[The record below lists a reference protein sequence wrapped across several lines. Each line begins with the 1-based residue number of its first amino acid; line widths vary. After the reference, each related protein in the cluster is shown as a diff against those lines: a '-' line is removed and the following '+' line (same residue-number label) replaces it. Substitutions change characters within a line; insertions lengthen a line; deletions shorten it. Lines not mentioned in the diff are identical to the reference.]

1 MALSICCCF
10 VALNVWF
17 PEPETFEA
25 TWLGVPQGTVYK
37 VEPAFTLYVWLTL
50 TGDLAVL

>member
-1 MALSICCCF
+1 MFDFQNLKP
-10 VALNVWF
+10 L
-17 PEPETFEA
+17 ELTD
-25 TWLGVPQGTVYK
+25 QGTVYK